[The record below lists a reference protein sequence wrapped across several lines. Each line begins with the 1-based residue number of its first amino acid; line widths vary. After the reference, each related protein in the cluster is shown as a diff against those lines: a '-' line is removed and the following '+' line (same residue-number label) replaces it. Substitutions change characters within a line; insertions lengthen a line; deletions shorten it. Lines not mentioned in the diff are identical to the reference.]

1 MSKIFNQ
8 IISNNALFAGV
19 IIILCLFL
27 IVLVILIIRSVR
39 ESKKINIY
47 EEDLEDEQIKKV
59 KNVKKE
65 DIIETPAT
73 DEDDAIEVDLEEYEE
88 ELAKTAELELTT
100 DQEIKERYEEEK
112 EKEIEEIKEEN
123 DNEEISHLINKLEET
138 TNLTPEEVVAN
149 FEEEQEAQSIISY
162 KELVDAVKNR
172 AEIEYEDELEKKP
185 LTTVSDYVKEEKTE
199 TTTESIIEEMNKKI
213 EMTID
218 DSDIEE
224 LLPTEEEEIKLEEKV
239 PKEEKLPVIEEKP
252 VEEEEKSFKK
262 TEVISPIY
270 GVVED
275 KDTNS
280 YANVPKFEEPV
291 NMDELDLGFEVDDEE
306 DSAISV
312 LDDIYNQMTDDYKK
326 QNNTDDTAVLDSL
339 VNNQEFLQSLK
350 DFRNKL

>member
-1 MSKIFNQ
+1 MSKIFNS

-19 IIILCLFL
+19 IIILCLLL
-27 IVLVILIIRSVR
+27 IILIILIIRSVR
-39 ESKKINIY
+39 NGKKINIY

-59 KNVKKE
+59 KKVKKE
-65 DIIETPAT
+65 DIIDTPEKI
-73 DEDDAIEVDLEEYEE
+73 EDDAIEVDYDEYEE
-88 ELAKTAELELTT
+88 DLAKTAELELMT
-100 DQEIKERYEEEK
+100 DAEIKERYDEEK
-112 EKEIEEIKEEN
+112 EKEIDEIKEEN
-123 DNEEISHLINKLEET
+123 DSEGINDLIDKLEET
-138 TNLTPEEVVAN
+138 SNLTPEEVVAN

-172 AEIEYEDELEKKP
+172 SEVEYEDELEKKP
-185 LTTVSDYVKEEKTE
+185 LATVSDYVKEDEGE
-199 TTTESIIEEMNKKI
+199 TSTESIIEEMNKKI

-239 PKEEKLPVIEEKP
+239 PKEELPIMEEKP
-252 VEEEEKSFKK
+252 KSKKEFKK
-262 TEVISPIY
+262 TDVISPVY

-275 KDTNS
+275 KEVTG

-291 NMDELDLGFEVDDEE
+291 DMEDLSLGFEVDDDDE

-312 LDDIYNQMTDDYKK
+312 LDDIYNHMTDDYKK
-326 QNNTDDTAVLDSL
+326 QNQTDDTAVLDSL

>member
-1 MSKIFNQ
+1 
-8 IISNNALFAGV
+8 
-19 IIILCLFL
+19 
-27 IVLVILIIRSVR
+27 
-39 ESKKINIY
+39 
-47 EEDLEDEQIKKV
+47 
-59 KNVKKE
+59 
-65 DIIETPAT
+65 
-73 DEDDAIEVDLEEYEE
+73 
-88 ELAKTAELELTT
+88 
-100 DQEIKERYEEEK
+100 
-112 EKEIEEIKEEN
+112 
-123 DNEEISHLINKLEET
+123 
-138 TNLTPEEVVAN
+138 
-149 FEEEQEAQSIISY
+149 
-162 KELVDAVKNR
+162 
-172 AEIEYEDELEKKP
+172 
-185 LTTVSDYVKEEKTE
+185 
-199 TTTESIIEEMNKKI
+199 MNKKI

-291 NMDELDLGFEVDDEE
+291 DMDELDLGFEVDDEE